1 LIQYG
6 YIKNT
11 RLKIGVNLLG
21 IGWVLM
27 KLNTIVDGRFMRNEH
42 FRGVLW
48 PRQLPSEGPKENY
61 RYVICGVL
69 VTDKPLNLPEEFAN
83 ESIIDGFAAIADGI
97 EAVNKRAPKIPTGDA
112 LSVLH
117 SLDVL

>member
-1 LIQYG
+1 
-6 YIKNT
+6 
-11 RLKIGVNLLG
+11 
-21 IGWVLM
+21 
-27 KLNTIVDGRFMRNEH
+27 MRNEH

-48 PRQLPSEGPKENY
+48 PRQLPSDGHKEVY

-69 VTDKPLNLPEEFAN
+69 TTNKPLNLPKEFAN

-112 LSVLH
+112 VNVLY
-117 SLDVL
+117 SLDIL